1 MGEGQLQLPQPH
13 QGERPPPRLP
23 PPKWLPLCYG
33 GTLCKLC
40 PRGGGWRMGVKWQQL
55 GLLVLLGTGGLI
67 GLQEKSRKGVD
78 LVCPPNLVGQQRQ
91 LHNVEIFI

>member
-1 MGEGQLQLPQPH
+1 
-13 QGERPPPRLP
+13 
-23 PPKWLPLCYG
+23 
-33 GTLCKLC
+33 
-40 PRGGGWRMGVKWQQL
+40 MGVKWQQL